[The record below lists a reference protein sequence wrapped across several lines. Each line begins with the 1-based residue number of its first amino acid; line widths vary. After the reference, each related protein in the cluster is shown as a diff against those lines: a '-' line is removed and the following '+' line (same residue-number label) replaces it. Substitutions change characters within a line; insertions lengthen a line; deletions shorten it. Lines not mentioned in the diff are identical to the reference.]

1 MVRLKNRIFDRPQ
14 IRKLMKDEN
23 FSGSMNMDELT
34 AWFAFAEVA
43 ENFLGNHKAEITKK
57 LFGTCWRNSSTLEWR

>member
-1 MVRLKNRIFDRPQ
+1 
-14 IRKLMKDEN
+14 MKDEN